1 MPQGAKIFINSI
13 SNCIM
18 DAKDIAEIER
28 ENKDILNS
36 IVLEVLES
44 EEANTEY
51 VHAKQ
56 EWISRIGAM
65 TALDDFG
72 SGYNSE
78 YALLTLKPDIIKID
92 RSIISGCDRDE
103 GKADIITK
111 LVQIAATKNTLVL
124 AEGVETREE
133 LKKVI
138 ECGVDLLQGFYFGKP
153 SFEPMKCTEQMTGE
167 ILDLCVEAERERA
180 NGTI

>member
-1 MPQGAKIFINSI
+1 MSGDTRIFINSI

-18 DAKDIAEIER
+18 KHDDIKELET
-28 ENKDILNS
+28 ENKDILKN

-44 EEANTEY
+44 EEANIDY
-51 VHAKQ
+51 VNAKQ
-56 EWISRIGAM
+56 GWIKSRGGL

-78 YALLTLKPDIIKID
+78 YALITLKPDIIKID

-111 LVQIAATKNTLVL
+111 LVQIASTKNILVL
-124 AEGVETREE
+124 AEGVETQAE
-133 LKKVI
+133 LKR
-138 ECGVDLLQGFYFGKP
+138 
-153 SFEPMKCTEQMTGE
+153 S
-167 ILDLCVEAERERA
+167 
-180 NGTI
+180 